1 MNKLLFNEEEADI
14 INKVDCGADER
25 ILKFSI
31 LAREFSL
38 IPLYLEHENRQML
51 KCSAEPGWHVFCAY
65 KRVFEIKDFVN
76 RNAGIACGHASRL
89 IVVDVDN
96 PREFKLWCQENAVSK
111 RTLETFTVKT
121 GGMGHHLYYRYP
133 ESQTS
138 YVCKSV
144 NNEQG
149 KVIFSINGICGY
161 VVAPGSIHPNGNMYF
176 IEKNVPMLN
185 APSWVLDLARTT
197 SFIRCF

>member
-1 MNKLLFNEEEADI
+1 MNKLLFNEEEAAL
-14 INKVDCGADER
+14 INKVNCGADER

-38 IPLYLEHENRQML
+38 IPLFLAHENRKML
-51 KCSAEPGWHVFCAY
+51 KCPAESGWRVYCAC

-89 IVVDVDN
+89 IVVDVDS

-121 GGMGHHLYYRYP
+121 GGKGHHLYYQYP
-133 ESQTS
+133 DRQAS
-138 YVCKSV
+138 YVCTCVKSKL
-144 NNEQG
+144 G
-149 KVIFSINGICGY
+149 KAIFDIKGIGGY
-161 VVAPGSIHPNGNMYF
+161 VVAPGSTHPNGNMYF
-176 IEKNVPMLN
+176 IEKNIPMLN
-185 APSWVLDLARTT
+185 APNWVLDLAHTT
-197 SFIRCF
+197 SFVRCF